1 MPVPVSGCLDAPA
14 NIGDETLRSVW
25 ARVVTTIPCTGYFRP
40 YEASPAWHTVNAVRL
55 MDTEL
60 DIQRDTTVESP
71 EDHAYRRARERA
83 EMIQGLYIHL
93 LVFAAINAG
102 LFALNWVTRAGGGSW
117 WFQWPLLIWGIGLI
131 IHILVT
137 IAPVFSP
144 QWVERRTQQMLSRRD
159 NRTG

>member
-1 MPVPVSGCLDAPA
+1 M
-14 NIGDETLRSVW
+14 
-25 ARVVTTIPCTGYFRP
+25 
-40 YEASPAWHTVNAVRL
+40 L

-60 DIQRDTTVESP
+60 DTQSATTVESP
-71 EDHAYRRARERA
+71 EDHDYRQARERA

-93 LVFAAINAG
+93 LVFAASNAG
-102 LFALNWVTRAGGGSW
+102 LFALNWATRAGDGSW

-131 IHILVT
+131 IHILAT

-144 QWVERRTQQMLSRRD
+144 QWVERRTQQMLSRRG